1 VTYERRGLE
10 YRTGDNPS
18 MGHGA
23 DGAVMAGEF
32 GILGMDVD
40 SLGKA
45 SEPDQQDTGQGQQP
59 ESGLARD
66 LSSSSQA

>member
-1 VTYERRGLE
+1 
-10 YRTGDNPS
+10 
-18 MGHGA
+18 
-23 DGAVMAGEF
+23 MAGEF